1 MGTVEREVNR
11 ACKTKSTPPR
21 LPLCGVE
28 TLASEITVRD
38 VCEYT
43 HLTPAQVR
51 RRCKKG
57 EISAVKRS
65 GRWLIDR
72 DDALKDCL

>member
-1 MGTVEREVNR
+1 M
-11 ACKTKSTPPR
+11 
-21 LPLCGVE
+21 E